1 MRTINPHRKE
11 DILAAALKVF
21 GEKGFLGSSNKDI
34 ARAAGLR
41 SAALIYHYFENREDL
56 LRQVLEHYHPAARL
70 LLDRETFLALDLDK
84 ALAKFAAE
92 LLTITAHEETVLALR
107 VIMSEA
113 LRDDQAAERV
123 YRILPQPVFALLND
137 LFSLHQS
144 RGTIRPE
151 PPEQLVLKFVG
162 PLLMSIFLQGVFRQT
177 VQGFDADVYVRDYL
191 AALGKE

>member
-34 ARAAGLR
+34 AKAAGMR

-56 LRQVLEHYHPAARL
+56 LRQVIEHYHPAGKL
-70 LLDRETFLALDLDK
+70 LLNRETFLAQDLDK
-84 ALAKFAAE
+84 ALTLFVTE
-92 LLTITAHEETVLALR
+92 LLTITAHEETVLALK

-113 LRDDQAAERV
+113 MRDDQAAERV
-123 YRILPQPVFALLND
+123 YKILPQPVFALLGD
-137 LFSLHQS
+137 LFSQHMS

-151 PPEQLVLKFVG
+151 PPEQLVFKFIG
-162 PLLMSIFLQGVFRQT
+162 PLLMSLMVQGVFRQT
-177 VQGFDADVYVRDYL
+177 VQGFDAAVYVRNFL